1 MKLKKKKSLI
11 IFILLLICSFLF
23 LFLKKNSEKEIKVE
37 FDKNLYLSAGY
48 GIFLLDETEKVI
60 NSEEIAKQF
69 NNGEYETAS
78 KLLQSLLNQSKVNEM
93 PAQKL
98 EIINALAIIK
108 TFEGKLDEARQLYDE
123 AQEILDS
130 NVELYNKCISAKV
143 YNNLSLFYYVNF
155 EREKAQEYLTKTL
168 ENPMLIQDPLAEMV
182 VNFNLMVVESGMD
195 NPMGAPR
202 YDYLDKAKNMLNSE
216 KKLLGSN
223 QFIGAQV
230 YIFLGDS
237 YISIYNNKKAKE
249 CYDKAEQII
258 ERGGEWYTIIWF
270 RMQISLGVLYVNEK
284 DYTGALYEC
293 EKALDIAE
301 PLLGEENFIVA
312 NLNRNIGGIYLHMDE
327 DWQGIEYSIKALK
340 GYKNNASRCGLWGNI
355 ATAYTSLEEYD
366 LAKEYAF
373 KSYKVSLD
381 SKYESEEKYKL
392 LLKYIY
398 NGINPSEDF
407 EVWIEEEVAK
417 IED

>member
-1 MKLKKKKSLI
+1 MKLKKKALI
-11 IFILLLICSFLF
+11 IFILLLICSSLF
-23 LFLKKNSEKEIKVE
+23 LFLKKNSQKEIKVE
-37 FDKNLYLSAGY
+37 FDKNLYISAGY

-60 NSEEIAKQF
+60 NSGEIAKQF
-69 NNGEYETAS
+69 NKGEYETAS
-78 KLLQSLLNQSKVNEM
+78 KLLQPLLNQSRVNEI

-108 TFEGKLDEARQLYDE
+108 TFEGKLDEAQQLYDE
-123 AQEILDS
+123 AQEILNS
-130 NVELYNKCISAKV
+130 NVELSNKCIAAKV
-143 YNNLSLFYYVNF
+143 YNNLSLFYNVNF
-155 EREKAQEYLTKTL
+155 ERKKAQECLTKAL
-168 ENPMLIQDPLAEMV
+168 ENPMLIQDPLVEMV
-182 VNFNLMVVESGMD
+182 VKFNLMEVESGID
-195 NPMGAPR
+195 HPMGAPR
-202 YDYLDKAKNMLNSE
+202 YDYLDKAKKMLNSE

-223 QFIGAQV
+223 QVIGAQV

-237 YISIYNNKKAKE
+237 YISTYNNKKAKE
-249 CYDKAEQII
+249 CYDKAGQII

-270 RMQISLGVLYVNEK
+270 RMQISLGALYINEK

-293 EKALDIAE
+293 EKALDLAE
-301 PLLGEENFIVA
+301 PLLGEENLIVA
-312 NLNRNIGGIYLHMDE
+312 NLYRNIGAAYIHMDE
-327 DWQGIEYSIKALK
+327 DRQGLEYSFKALK

-381 SKYESEEKYKL
+381 SEYESEEKYEL

-407 EVWIEEEVAK
+407 EVWIEEGLEK
-417 IED
+417 TEN